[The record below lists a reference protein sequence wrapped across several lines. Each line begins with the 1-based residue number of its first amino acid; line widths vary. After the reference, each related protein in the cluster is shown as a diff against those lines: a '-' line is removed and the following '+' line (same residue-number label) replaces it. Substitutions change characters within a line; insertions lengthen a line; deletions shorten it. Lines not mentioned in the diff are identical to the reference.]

1 MFHRAL
7 ISASLAAALCVP
19 AAAFASTWSI
29 DTGHSEVGFSVRHM
43 MVSNTKGSF
52 KKFEGTVNLN
62 DKDITKSTV
71 NVSIDAKSVFT
82 DNDKR
87 DEHLRSPEFFNVA
100 KYPKLTF
107 KSTSVKKTKDGLK
120 VTGQLSL
127 HGVTKSVVLD
137 VEGPS
142 QAIKDP
148 WGMTRRGLSA
158 NTKISR
164 KDFGLTWNKAL
175 ETGGMVVGDEIKI
188 SLEIEL
194 VKKG

>member
-19 AAAFASTWSI
+19 AAAFASTWSV
-29 DTGHSEVGFSVRHM
+29 DASHSEVGFSVRHM

-71 NVSIDAKSVFT
+71 NVSIDASSVFT

-87 DEHLRSPEFFNVA
+87 DEHLKSPDFFNVS
-100 KYPKLTF
+100 KFPKLTF

-158 NTKISR
+158 RTKISR

-194 VKKG
+194 IKKS

>member
-19 AAAFASTWSI
+19 AVASASTWSI

-52 KKFEGTVNLN
+52 KKFEGTVILD
-62 DKDITKSTV
+62 DKDISKSTV

-87 DEHLRSPEFFNVA
+87 DEHLKSPDFFNVA

-107 KSTSVKKTKDGLK
+107 KSTSVKKTQDGLK

-158 NTKISR
+158 STKISR

-175 ETGGMVVGDEIKI
+175 ETGGMVVGDEVKI

>member
-7 ISASLAAALCVP
+7 ISASLAAALCLP